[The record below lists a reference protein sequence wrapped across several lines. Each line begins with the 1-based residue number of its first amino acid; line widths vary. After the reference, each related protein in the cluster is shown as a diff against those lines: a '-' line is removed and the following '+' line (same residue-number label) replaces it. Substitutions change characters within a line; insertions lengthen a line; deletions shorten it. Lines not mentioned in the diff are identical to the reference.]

1 MNNFQCLGIRKK
13 LHKFQRAK
21 TSQTP
26 YTSIVS
32 FGGEL
37 QGANTNAKVVDMFV
51 EGVNL

>member
-1 MNNFQCLGIRKK
+1 MNNFKCLGIRKK
-13 LHKFQRAK
+13 LHKIQRAK

-26 YTSIVS
+26 HTSIVS

-37 QGANTNAKVVDMFV
+37 HGANNNAKIVDMFV